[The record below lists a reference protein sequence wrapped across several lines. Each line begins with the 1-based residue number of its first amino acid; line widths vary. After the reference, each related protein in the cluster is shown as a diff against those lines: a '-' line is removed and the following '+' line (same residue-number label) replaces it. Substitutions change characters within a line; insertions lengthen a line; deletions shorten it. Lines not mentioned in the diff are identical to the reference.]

1 VRLRRLHEEFGER
14 LRVLNRNFILVP
26 EERDDRTFTDYHRA
40 HRHAASVQ
48 DTDSPAFQIPVP
60 GERYPR
66 SSLPALEAAT
76 WAREVHPGVFPAFDL
91 ALFGAFFGR
100 TEDISDPEILA
111 RIGASVGLDSSA
123 LREALARGQYRSV
136 VLQEYLEA
144 TTQGIH
150 GVPATLIP
158 GRAPIVGAVPYADL
172 KRAVDDAL
180 AGASGG
186 PRVDPAS
193 GGIIIQEGS
202 AQL

>member
-14 LRVLNRNFILVP
+14 LQVLNRNFILVP
-26 EERDDRTFTDYHRA
+26 EARDDRTFTDYHRA

-48 DTDSPAFQIPVP
+48 DTDSPAFQIPVA

-76 WAREVHPGVFPAFDL
+76 WAREVHSGVFPAFDL
-91 ALFGAFFGR
+91 ALFEAFFGR
-100 TEDISDPEILA
+100 TEDISDPGIVA

-123 LREALARGQYRSV
+123 LREALVRGQYRSV

-144 TTQGIH
+144 TAQGIH
-150 GVPATLIP
+150 GVPAILIP

-186 PRVDPAS
+186 PPVDPAS